1 MKEVHQRSYICASVV
16 YELLA
21 LPKVVSHY
29 HCSQCRGSVYGNSSE
44 CWIECAAMRVAAIAT
59 EQAGGLQARFTIA
72 ARLIK
77 TAAGT
82 RTMALRVAYPPS
94 QASATDTRTR

>member
-29 HCSQCRGSVYGNSSE
+29 HCSQCRKGDGAAFASYGTVPRSTVQIVRGAS
-44 CWIECAAMRVAAIAT
+44 
-59 EQAGGLQARFTIA
+59 
-72 ARLIK
+72 IK
-77 TAAGT
+77 TYASCETIVREFCAQCGLT
-82 RTMALRVAYPPS
+82 LFRSRS
-94 QASATDTRTR
+94 QGEFATGFQ